1 MNREKALEIVKQ
13 HLTEHR
19 YIHTY
24 GVMETSIELAKR
36 YGADEKKAE
45 IAAIFHDYAKF
56 RDKQEMQRIIEDD
69 NLSQDLLLY
78 NSELWHA
85 PVGALLV
92 EREVGIEDEAILNAI
107 RFHTSGKEGMT
118 VLDKVI
124 YLADYIEPNRQ
135 FPGVEEVRGLAKES
149 LDQALLKA
157 LQNTMTFLMKRNQA
171 IYPDT
176 FRFYNELTLNQR
188 R

>member
-1 MNREKALEIVKQ
+1 MNKEKALEIVKG

-19 YIHTY
+19 YIHTC
-24 GVMETSIELAKR
+24 GVMETSIELAQR

-45 IAAIFHDYAKF
+45 TAAIFHDYAKF
-56 RDKQEMQRIIEDD
+56 RDKEEMKAIIEEE
-69 NLSQDLLLY
+69 NLSGELLLY

-92 EREVGIEDEAILNAI
+92 EREVGIEDLEILDAI

-118 VLDKVI
+118 ILDKVI
-124 YLADYIEPNRQ
+124 YLADYIEPNRG
-135 FPGVEEVRGLAKES
+135 FPGVEEVRELAKES
-149 LDQALLKA
+149 LDAAIIKA
-157 LQNTMTFLMKRNQA
+157 LQNTMTFLMKKNQA

>member
-1 MNREKALEIVKQ
+1 MNRDKALEIVKE

-19 YIHTY
+19 FVHTC

-45 IAAIFHDYAKF
+45 TAAIFHDYAKF
-56 RDKQEMQRIIEDD
+56 RDKQEMQSIIEDEG
-69 NLSQDLLLY
+69 LAQDLLLY

-85 PVGALLV
+85 PVGAVLV
-92 EREVGIEDEAILNAI
+92 EREVGIEDVEILNAI

-135 FPGVEEVRGLAKES
+135 FPGVEEVRELAEKS
-149 LDQALLKA
+149 LDLALLKA

>member
-1 MNREKALEIVKQ
+1 MNREKALEIVKE
-13 HLTEHR
+13 HLTHHR
-19 YIHTY
+19 FVHTC

-36 YGADEKKAE
+36 YGADEGKAE
-45 IAAIFHDYAKF
+45 LAAIFHDYAKF
-56 RDKQEMQRIIEDD
+56 RDKEEMKGIIIEE
-69 NLSQDLLLY
+69 NLPQDLLLY

-92 EREVGIEDEAILNAI
+92 EREVGIKDEEILDAI
-107 RFHTSGKEGMT
+107 RYHTSGKEGMT
-118 VLDKVI
+118 ILDKVV

-135 FPGVEEVRGLAKES
+135 FPGVEEVRELAEES
-149 LDQALLKA
+149 LDLALIKA
-157 LQNTMTFLMKRNQA
+157 LQNTMTFLMKKNQA

-176 FRFYNELTLNQR
+176 FRFYNGLVFNQR

>member
-1 MNREKALEIVKQ
+1 MNKEKALEIVRG

-19 YIHTY
+19 YIHTC
-24 GVMETSIELAKR
+24 GVMETSIELAHR

-45 IAAIFHDYAKF
+45 TAAIFHDYAKF
-56 RDKQEMQRIIEDD
+56 RDKQEMKAIIEEE
-69 NLSQDLLLY
+69 NLSGELLLY

-92 EREVGIEDEAILNAI
+92 EREVGIEDGEILNAI

-118 VLDKVI
+118 ILDKVI
-124 YLADYIEPNRQ
+124 YLADYIEPNRG
-135 FPGVEEVRGLAKES
+135 FPGVEEVRELAKES
-149 LDQALLKA
+149 LDAALIKA
-157 LQNTMTFLMKRNQA
+157 LQNTMTFLMKKNQA

-176 FRFYNELTLNQR
+176 FRFYNELILNQR